1 MGPYRVGRIFTF
13 KEGKWEGGVVEEFI
27 LGSRDSMSKRQV
39 GRKLIAGCKEPAVLF
54 D

>member
-1 MGPYRVGRIFTF
+1 MGRICTF

-27 LGSRDSMSKRQV
+27 LGSRNSMGKRQG
-39 GRKLIAGCKEPAVLF
+39 GRKLIAGCKEPALPF